1 VMAPLNRI
9 VEGIRALFHR
19 KQLEREMDEELRAY
33 LVTAVDR
40 KMAAGMS
47 HQDAMRAARVEMG
60 GVEAVKEQIRDV
72 GWESL
77 LESFWQ
83 DVRHAV
89 RMLRKSPGFTLVAVL
104 SLALGIGATTAIF
117 SLLNALIFRPLAV
130 SNPDELVELKARGPR
145 GALISFPMYR
155 DLRAAQQ
162 VFTDIA

>member
-1 VMAPLNRI
+1 
-9 VEGIRALFHR
+9 
-19 KQLEREMDEELRAY
+19 MDEELRAY

-60 GVEAVKEQIRDV
+60 AVEAVKEQIRDV

-89 RMLRKSPGFTLVAVL
+89 RMLRKSPGFTLVAVFYASGLTLLHAGDSGSTEPEQGRGLDVVLGREHAKQTREVGEPDGGLHASRSEATVPGGACL
-104 SLALGIGATTAIF
+104 SST
-117 SLLNALIFRPLAV
+117 NAA
-130 SNPDELVELKARGPR
+130 
-145 GALISFPMYR
+145 
-155 DLRAAQQ
+155 
-162 VFTDIA
+162 